1 MTSIEIQI
9 QTLQKIRKSGYEL
22 YNKQK
27 KKVLLTMDQLPFLPF
42 LDDDLKKGDGIG
54 RGQKAQKDKSSHVF
68 VL

>member
-22 YNKQK
+22 NNKQK
-27 KKVLLTMDQLPFLPF
+27 MLLTMDQLPFLPF
-42 LDDDLKKGDGIG
+42 LDDDLKKGDGVG
-54 RGQKAQKDKSSHVF
+54 RGQKAQKDKSSHF

>member
-1 MTSIEIQI
+1 
-9 QTLQKIRKSGYEL
+9 
-22 YNKQK
+22 
-27 KKVLLTMDQLPFLPF
+27 MDQLPFLPF

>member
-1 MTSIEIQI
+1 MTSI
-9 QTLQKIRKSGYEL
+9 G
-22 YNKQK
+22 NKHKLDKKFENPVMSYITSK

>member
-22 YNKQK
+22 NNKQK
-27 KKVLLTMDQLPFLPF
+27 MLLTMDQLPFLPF